1 MNYIIGV
8 DIGGT
13 FTDCVAVDEFGKVT
27 VGKALSTPHDF
38 SIGAVDSVRDAALN
52 LELQNEQ
59 ELLRSTRL
67 FFHACTIGDNTL
79 LTLTGAPTGIL
90 TTSGFADTLLMMR
103 GKITEGLTQEDSAH
117 ISTLSKPVPIVPRA
131 FIEEVAE
138 RIDYN
143 GTILI
148 PWTLW
153 APRNP

>member
-27 VGKALSTPHDF
+27 VGKALSIPHDF

-90 TTSGFADTLLMMR
+90 TTSGFAEYTTHD
-103 GKITEGLTQEDSAH
+103 EGQ
-117 ISTLSKPVPIVPRA
+117 
-131 FIEEVAE
+131 
-138 RIDYN
+138 DY
-143 GTILI
+143 
-148 PWTLW
+148 
-153 APRNP
+153 